1 MDLTKDYTFDMDKG
15 LIIREYRQ
23 AKDKN
28 EQIKIL
34 AELNGVHPEVIT
46 SFLMSEGVITG
57 AVKKKQRKSPFKW
70 DADADAEVS
79 RLSKEGFS
87 LKEIAER
94 LGVTPQSIYDR
105 RRRLSMAVTAS
116 EVKAAKAV
124 KADTGK
130 TDYKERSNMKAG
142 SVSVFEEIIKML
154 CSVGLEVSEC
164 KIDLLNKS
172 FIIQG
177 HEVLHGD

>member
-1 MDLTKDYTFDMDKG
+1 MDVTMDYSVDMDKG

-28 EQIKIL
+28 EQIKML

-46 SFLMSEGVITG
+46 SFLMSEGVIAG
-57 AVKKKQRKSPFKW
+57 AVKKQRKSPFKW

-105 RRRLSMAVTAS
+105 RNRLSKAVTAS

-142 SVSVFEEIIKML
+142 SVSVFEEIVEKLRSIDF
-154 CSVGLEVSEC
+154 VVSEC